1 MVVDGTTS
9 RAPGTVRTGGR
20 TGKVRAAVFSATLL
34 ELAENGYAALSVE
47 RIAERAGVHKTTV
60 YRRWRTKDALLAVA
74 IAEFVED
81 LFPIPSYES
90 IAEDLRSMG
99 RSLVDLLTSDV
110 PTVQGAV
117 RALFFD
123 AANVAQIAEL
133 KRHLYAQRYQRA
145 ESFVSAAIDRGELPG
160 DTDAREL
167 VGLVMAPIYYR
178 KLVTN
183 EPIDHRVADRAAATA
198 LAAIRAGACRCN
210 R

>member
-1 MVVDGTTS
+1 
-9 RAPGTVRTGGR
+9 VRT
-20 TGKVRAAVFSATLL
+20 AVFSATLL
-34 ELAENGYAALSVE
+34 ELAENGYVALSVE
-47 RIAERAGVHKTTV
+47 RIADRAGVHKTTV

-74 IAEFVED
+74 IAALVGD
-81 LFPIPSYES
+81 LFPMPSYES
-90 IAEDLRSMG
+90 IAEDLRSLG

-133 KRHLYAQRYQRA
+133 KRHLYAQRYQQA
-145 ESFVSAAIDRGELPG
+145 ESFVSAAIDRGELPS
-160 DTDAREL
+160 DTDTREL
-167 VGLVMAPIYYR
+167 VGLVMASIYYR

-183 EPIDHRVADRAAATA
+183 EPIDHRVSDCAAATA